1 MMPSASAA
9 SPVSSAPTA
18 VRGSWGRD
26 LLLLTLA
33 LSVWFGLF
41 LGSRPLNN
49 PDEGRYTEIPREMAA
64 TGDYVTPRLN
74 GVKYFEKPPLV
85 YWLSALTFEV
95 VGPLTGT
102 NGVNEWTARFWGAA
116 FALAGGLM
124 TYAAGRALYGRATG
138 WWAALV
144 ASSCI
149 LYYGLS
155 RIILLDMVVGV
166 TMAGALFAFIVGVR
180 EAAGPRRRWLFMAFY
195 VCMALATLTKGL
207 IGFLLPC
214 LVAFTWLLVFNQWKA
229 LRPCYPV
236 VGALVLLAI
245 TVPWHVLAALRNPS
259 VDGLVWPGYAH
270 GLELHHAGQDPGWMW
285 FYFVREHFL
294 RFTTTEHGR
303 FEPAWFFLPVL
314 VAGLFPWVVFA
325 WQSVRHSLAG
335 GWRER
340 GRHLEAWFLVLW
352 IVLIVA
358 FFSKSQSKLITY
370 ISPVFPA
377 AAVLIGHY
385 LAKAWA
391 ERSGRGLRA
400 GLWVFAGLVF
410 VLAVAAAVYPLPA
423 KQAALAPQLL
433 PWRFF
438 VGTVLAGGALAVIL
452 CLRRGTVRGALISLG
467 VTCVLFFASANLVAG
482 LFDDRSTKP
491 FAAVLK
497 SRLQPSDALYVVS
510 DYAQDLPVYTARTVS
525 VVNYAGELQYGIEA
539 EPEKTASRFIKTAAF
554 LVRWREPGVAYAVV
568 RTAGYKQLFA
578 AAGLPFTVIAET
590 PRYVLVVNRSPNP

>member
-1 MMPSASAA
+1 MTPVQAA
-9 SPVSSAPTA
+9 VPPAAPAPFADRT
-18 VRGSWGRD
+18 GWGRD

-33 LSVWFGLF
+33 LGLWFGLF
-41 LGSRPLNN
+41 LGSRSLNN
-49 PDEGRYTEIPREMAA
+49 PDEGRYAEIPREMAE

-102 NGVNEWTARFWGAA
+102 DGVNEWTARFWGAA

-124 TYAAGRALYGRATG
+124 AYAAGRALYGRAAG
-138 WWAALV
+138 RWAALV
-144 ASSCI
+144 AATSI

-166 TMAGALFAFIVGVR
+166 TIAGALLAFIVGIR
-180 EAAGPRRRWLFMAFY
+180 EPAGTRRRWLFMAFY

-214 LVAFTWLLVFNQWKA
+214 MVVFVWLLVFNQWRA

-236 VGALVLLAI
+236 GGALVLLAI
-245 TVPWHVLAALRNPS
+245 TAPWHVLAALRNPS
-259 VDGLVWPGYAH
+259 ADGMVWPGYAH
-270 GLELHHAGQDPGWMW
+270 GLELHHAGQDPGWAW
-285 FYFVREHFL
+285 FYFVREHYL

-303 FEPAWFFLPVL
+303 FEPWWFFLPIL

-325 WQSVRHSLAG
+325 GQSVRQSLAG

-340 GRHLEAWFLVLW
+340 GRNLEAWFLVFW

-377 AAVLIGHY
+377 AAVLIGRY
-385 LAKAWA
+385 LAQAWA
-391 ERSGRGLRA
+391 ERGGRGLRG
-400 GLWVFAGLVF
+400 GLWVFAGLALM
-410 VLAVAAAVYPLPA
+410 LAGAAAFYPLPA

-438 VGTVLAGGALAVIL
+438 AGAVLGGGALGIGL
-452 CLRRGTVRGALISLG
+452 CLRRGAVRGALIGLA
-467 VTCVLFFASANLVAG
+467 VTCMVFFASANLAAD
-482 LFDDRSTKP
+482 LFNDRSSKSL
-491 FAAVLK
+491 AALLK
-497 SRLQPSDALYVVS
+497 ARLRPADAVFVVS
-510 DYAQDLPVYTARTVS
+510 DYAQDLPVYLGRTVS
-525 VVNYAGELQYGIEA
+525 VVNYAGELLYGIEA
-539 EPEKTASRFIKTAAF
+539 EPAKTASRFMKYPAF
-554 LVRWREPGVAYAVV
+554 FARWLEPGVSYAVV
-568 RTAGYKQLFA
+568 RTAGYKNLFTEQ
-578 AAGLPFTVIAET
+578 GLPFTVIAET
-590 PRYVLVVNRSPNP
+590 PRYVLVVNRQP

>member
-1 MMPSASAA
+1 M
-9 SPVSSAPTA
+9 
-18 VRGSWGRD
+18 
-26 LLLLTLA
+26 LLTLA

-41 LGSRPLNN
+41 LGSRSLNN

-95 VGPLTGT
+95 VGPLAGT
-102 NGVNEWTARFWGAA
+102 DGVNEWTARLWGAL
-116 FALAGGLM
+116 FALVGGLM

-144 ASSCI
+144 AVTSI

-166 TMAGALFAFIVGVR
+166 TIAGALFAFITGIR
-180 EAAGPRRRWLFMAFY
+180 EPAGSRRRWLFMAFY

-214 LVAFTWLLVFNQWKA
+214 MVAFVWLLVFNRWRA
-229 LRPCYPV
+229 LRPCYPFS
-236 VGALVLLAI
+236 GALVMLAI
-245 TVPWHVLAALRNPS
+245 TAPWHVLAALRNPS

-285 FYFVREHFL
+285 FYFVREHYL

-303 FEPAWFFLPVL
+303 AEAWWFFLPVL
-314 VAGLFPWVVFA
+314 VAGLFPWAVFA
-325 WQSVRHSLAG
+325 WQSVRQSLAG

-340 GRHLEAWFLVLW
+340 GRHLEAWFFVLW

-385 LAKAWA
+385 LAQAWA
-391 ERSGRGLRA
+391 GRSARGLRA
-400 GLWVFAGLVF
+400 GLWVFAGLA
-410 VLAVAAAVYPLPA
+410 LALAAAAFFPLPE

-438 VGTVLAGGALAVIL
+438 VGAVMGGGALAVIL
-452 CLRRGTVRGALISLG
+452 CLRRGAVRGALIGLT
-467 VTCVLFFASANLVAG
+467 VTCVIFFASANLVAG
-482 LFDDRSTKP
+482 LFNDRSTKP

-497 SRLQPSDALYVVS
+497 ERLQPGDAVYVVS
-510 DYAQDLPVYTARTVS
+510 DYAQDLPVYLGRTVS
-525 VVNYAGELQYGIEA
+525 VVNYIGELRYGIDA
-539 EPEKTASRFIKTAAF
+539 EPEKTVSRFMKQDAF
-554 LVRWREPGVAYAVV
+554 FMRWREPAVAYAVV
-568 RTAGYKQLFA
+568 RTAGYKKFFAEA
-578 AAGLPFTVIAET
+578 AAPFTVIAET
-590 PRYVLVVNRSPNP
+590 PRYVLVVNRQP

>member
-1 MMPSASAA
+1 MTSVQAAVPSA
-9 SPVSSAPTA
+9 APDPPA
-18 VRGSWGRD
+18 DRDGWGRD

-33 LSVWFGLF
+33 LSLWFGLF
-41 LGSRPLNN
+41 LGSRSLNN

-102 NGVNEWTARFWGAA
+102 DGVNEWTARLWGAV

-144 ASSCI
+144 VSTAI

-166 TMAGALFAFIVGVR
+166 TIAGALLAFIVGIR
-180 EAAGPRRRWLFMAFY
+180 EPAGARRRWLFMAFY

-214 LVAFTWLLVFNQWKA
+214 MVAFVWLLVFNQWRA

-236 VGALVLLAI
+236 VGAFVLLAI
-245 TVPWHVLAALRNPS
+245 TAPWHVLAALRNPS

-270 GLELHHAGQDPGWMW
+270 GLELHHAGQDPGWAW
-285 FYFVREHFL
+285 FYFVREHYL

-303 FEPAWFFLPVL
+303 FEPWWFFMPIL

-325 WQSVRHSLAG
+325 WQSVRQSLAG

-340 GRHLEAWFLVLW
+340 GRNLEAWFLVFW

-377 AAVLIGHY
+377 AAVLIGRY
-385 LAKAWA
+385 LAQAWA
-391 ERSGRGLRA
+391 ERGARGLRG
-400 GLWVFAGLVF
+400 GLWVFAGLAL
-410 VLAVAAAVYPLPA
+410 VLAGAAVCYPLPA
-423 KQAALAPQLL
+423 KQAALTPQLL

-438 VGTVLAGGALAVIL
+438 VGAVLGGGALAVGL
-452 CLRRGTVRGALISLG
+452 CLRRGAVRGALIGLA
-467 VTCVLFFASANLVAG
+467 VTCVVFFASANLAAN
-482 LFDDRSTKP
+482 LFNDRSSKSL
-491 FAAVLK
+491 AALLK
-497 SRLQPSDALYVVS
+497 IRLQPADAVFVVS
-510 DYAQDLPVYTARTVS
+510 DYAQDLPVYLGRTVS
-525 VVNYAGELQYGIEA
+525 VVNYAGELLYGIEA
-539 EPEKTASRFIKTAAF
+539 EPEKTASRFMKFPAF
-554 LVRWREPGVAYAVV
+554 FTRWREPGVSYAVV
-568 RTAGYKQLFA
+568 RTAGYKKLFTEQ
-578 AAGLPFTVIAET
+578 GLPFTVIAET
-590 PRYVLVVNRSPNP
+590 PRYVLVVNRQP

>member
-1 MMPSASAA
+1 MTSVQAAVSPASS
-9 SPVSSAPTA
+9 SPVSDNA
-18 VRGSWGRD
+18 SWGRD
-26 LLLLTLA
+26 LVLLTLA
-33 LSVWFGLF
+33 LSLWFGLF

-49 PDEGRYTEIPREMAA
+49 PDEGRYTEIPREMAS

-95 VGPLTGT
+95 VGPLAGT
-102 NGVNEWTARFWGAA
+102 DGVNEWTARLWGAV
-116 FALAGGLM
+116 FALVGGLM
-124 TYAAGRALYGRATG
+124 TYGAGRALYGRATG

-144 ASSCI
+144 AVTSI

-155 RIILLDMVVGV
+155 RIILLDMVVAV
-166 TMAGALFAFIVGVR
+166 TMAGALFAFIVGIR
-180 EAAGPRRRWLFMAFY
+180 EPAGTRRRWLFMAFY

-214 LVAFTWLLVFNQWKA
+214 MVAFVWLLVFNQWRA
-229 LRPCYPV
+229 LRPCYPI
-236 VGALVLLAI
+236 VGMLVLLAI
-245 TVPWHVLAALRNPS
+245 AAPWHVLAALRNPS

-270 GLELHHAGQDPGWMW
+270 GLDLHGAGQDPGWMW

-303 FEPAWFFLPVL
+303 VQPAWFFLPIL
-314 VAGLFPWVVFA
+314 VGGLFPWTVFA
-325 WQSVRHSLAG
+325 GQSVWRSLAG

-385 LAKAWA
+385 LAQAWA
-391 ERSGRGLRA
+391 ERSWRGMHA
-400 GLWVFAGLVF
+400 GLWVFAGLA
-410 VLAVAAAVYPLPA
+410 LALAGAAAFFPLPA
-423 KQAALAPQLL
+423 KQAPLEPQLL

-438 VGTVLAGGALAVIL
+438 VGAVMGGGALAVIL
-452 CLRRGTVRGALISLG
+452 CLRRGAVRGALIGLV
-467 VTCVLFFASANLVAG
+467 VTCVVFFAAANLVEG
-482 LFDDRSTKP
+482 LFNERSTKSI
-491 FAAVLK
+491 AAVLK
-497 SRLQPSDALYVVS
+497 PRLQPADAVFIVN
-510 DYAQDLPVYTARTVS
+510 DYAQDLPVYLGRTVS
-525 VVNYAGELQYGIEA
+525 VVNYAGELTYGIGA
-539 EPEKTASRFIKTAAF
+539 EPQKTAARF
-554 LVRWREPGVAYAVV
+554 MGYDAFFGHWREPGVAYAVV
-568 RTAGYKQLFA
+568 RTDGYKKFFA
-578 AAGLPFTVIAET
+578 DVSAPFAVIAET
-590 PRYVLVVNRSPNP
+590 PRYVLVVNRQP